1 MSCVGGC
8 LRSEKCPSIV
18 GQWTT
23 LAIDERRRARRARV
37 QSFVQSS
44 AAAAALQSARRGA
57 GVAGHALDWSVFH
70 WCRRSSTSDAS
81 KSSSSLA
88 AITWFN
94 PSPTQP
100 TPPLR
105 RPISYIPRQ
114 RSRSKYPLSL
124 SAISVRVSV
133 ERWRA
138 AAVGQWAMRAPH
150 HRNSSTQH
158 VLIINRRRLHDK
170 DVVCCRQLVKVSS
183 CLSLS
188 LSLSPLALILAA
200 FWYSLRSISATPRAC
215 GSLDVLLGAR
225 RLRQLVAAQGWWA
238 VGRTGAEPRPRRAC
252 LCWVRRQVVCRG
264 ATRRRPIDGATCCA
278 PHSTTIS
285 SRRRV
290 ISWWCVDGRVC
301 VDLPV
306 RQCDDWLGGT
316 W

>member
-100 TPPLR
+100 TSPSAAR
-105 RPISYIPRQ
+105 SPISRGNGRARNIRCLCRQ
-114 RSRSKYPLSL
+114 YQC
-124 SAISVRVSV
+124 VS
-133 ERWRA
+133 RWRGDGQQQSVSERCVRRITGTHRHSTSSSSTGA
-138 AAVGQWAMRAPH
+138 DCTTKMSSAAV
-150 HRNSSTQH
+150 S
-158 VLIINRRRLHDK
+158 
-170 DVVCCRQLVKVSS
+170 
-183 CLSLS
+183 
-188 LSLSPLALILAA
+188 
-200 FWYSLRSISATPRAC
+200 
-215 GSLDVLLGAR
+215 
-225 RLRQLVAAQGWWA
+225 
-238 VGRTGAEPRPRRAC
+238 
-252 LCWVRRQVVCRG
+252 
-264 ATRRRPIDGATCCA
+264 
-278 PHSTTIS
+278 
-285 SRRRV
+285 
-290 ISWWCVDGRVC
+290 
-301 VDLPV
+301 
-306 RQCDDWLGGT
+306 
-316 W
+316 